1 MSRDREITDQ
11 DIIVGLCHIIKSLFD
26 KEYGYK
32 EMSNDDIA
40 AFVEG
45 MAWLKHNDAIPVI
58 SINENGLERSI
69 EDFMLDV
76 LKYSDALF
84 CLGKSSV
91 HLYWREK

>member
-11 DIIVGLCHIIKSLFD
+11 DIIVGLCHIIKALFD

-40 AFVEG
+40 ACVDS

-58 SINENGLERSI
+58 SINENRLERSI

-76 LKYSDALF
+76 LNYSDALF
-84 CLGKSSV
+84 SLGKSSV
-91 HLYWREK
+91 YLYWRER